1 MPCKLRDEIA
11 TRYVVAVQDK
21 ASDQLINQLVR
32 ELRDHKTSCGCGNRA
47 DGWEQLVRPAELNCK
62 VT

>member
-21 ASDQLINQLVR
+21 ASDQLIDRLIR
-32 ELRDHKTSCGCGNRA
+32 ELRQHETLCGCADRT
-47 DGWEQLVRPAELNCK
+47 DGWEQLVQPAAGTVK
-62 VT
+62 WT